1 MAKGGRRGSQG
12 GSRRGRRALLHIGLE
27 KTGSTSI
34 QFALARSRERLAAA
48 GRLYPRSAG
57 RFSHVKLYCYASQ
70 GPLDEIKGQLGLR
83 GPEETAAFRAG
94 LEQALLQEVE
104 RSGAGE
110 LLLSNEHC
118 SSRLLQAEELERL
131 RALLGRL
138 ADEVRVLLYIRPQ
151 WDLLASHYST
161 YVKTGGTRPLDFP
174 GEKALAGQYDFRA
187 VIERWQA
194 VFGAEAVSVRRY
206 AAEGA
211 PGGDT
216 LDDFAAV
223 AGLEGLLERSEKRNV
238 ALSAEAVAFL
248 RRFNHAVPR
257 TLDFRYNELRGNIEG
272 LLEGC
277 EGGSEFRAPPALIAR
292 MRDWARPGNDWVA
305 ERFFGGGPL
314 FEEPAPAEAAEAAVP
329 EPELDL
335 EEAFRLFAHAW
346 AEKQRQVNRLR
357 ARLEAG
363 EAAPDAAAPPRRPLR
378 ALLRRLRRRPG
389 P

>member
-1 MAKGGRRGSQG
+1 MAGRGRRGGAS
-12 GSRRGRRALLHIGLE
+12 GSRNGRRVLLHIGLE

-83 GPEETAAFRAG
+83 GPEELAAFRAG
-94 LEQALLQEVE
+94 LERELAEE
-104 RSGAGE
+104 AARSGAGE

-118 SSRLLQAEELERL
+118 SSRLLQAEELARL
-131 RALLGRL
+131 KALLDGL
-138 ADEVRVLLYIRPQ
+138 GDETRVLVYLRPQ

-161 YVKTGGTRPLDFP
+161 YVKTGGTRPLEFP

-194 VFGAEAVSVRRY
+194 VFGAEAVTVRRY

-211 PGGDT
+211 AGGDT

-238 ALSAEAVAFL
+238 ALSAQAVAFL

-277 EGGSEFRAPPALIAR
+277 EGGTEFRAPPALVAR

-305 ERFFGGGPL
+305 QQFFGGGPL
-314 FEEPAPAEAAEAAVP
+314 FEESTGEEPAAPAA

-357 ARLEAG
+357 ARLEAR

-378 ALLRRLRRRPG
+378 GLLRRLRRRPRG
-389 P
+389 